1 MKTNSRLW
9 ILLGVG
15 AILLIV
21 FCCAAAVVLGAF
33 AFYRSQPMPTPS
45 SELEFSPVTLPDARV
60 DEPYS
65 VLITVSNNDTP
76 VFDIGMW
83 NGTLPQGLEF
93 TYIENTNT
101 AEISGEP
108 LETGTFTFEIGA
120 MCFGTNVSGQVD
132 SHSYTLV
139 VE

>member
-1 MKTNSRLW
+1 MKTHPRLW

-15 AILLIV
+15 IVLLII
-21 FCCAAAVVLGAF
+21 FCCAATFVLGAF
-33 AFYRSQPMPTPS
+33 AFFRSQPLPS
-45 SELEFSPVTLPDARV
+45 SELEFSPVSLPNARIG
-60 DEPYS
+60 EAYS

-83 NGTLPQGLEF
+83 NGTLPQGLEL